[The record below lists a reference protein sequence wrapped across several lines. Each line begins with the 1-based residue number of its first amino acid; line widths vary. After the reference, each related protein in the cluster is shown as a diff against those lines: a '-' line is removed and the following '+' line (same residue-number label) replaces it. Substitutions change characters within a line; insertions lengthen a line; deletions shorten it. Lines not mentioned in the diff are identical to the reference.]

1 MTSTVHARAGLAAL
15 TVVAGLARGSFAL
28 PGQQQGEGIAA
39 GRHGVLFLCSEG
51 VRQPVLRM
59 LLPAGLRR
67 AVEAAT
73 PGV

>member
-1 MTSTVHARAGLAAL
+1 VTSTVRARAGLAAL
-15 TVVAGLARGSFAL
+15 TLVAGLAMGSSAL
-28 PGQQQGEGIAA
+28 PGQQSEGIAA